1 MNKVFSVGFYFSYEC
16 DLTLSRSKL
25 ALNQPLDSQF
35 LWNEHLFKDII
46 SQKIDKSWLLP
57 LIQGF
62 FGTFSC
68 KINENKL
75 DFYLITR
82 RSNKRAGTRYNARG
96 VDDDGNVA
104 NFCETEQLIFYRKY
118 CCSHLQIRGSVP
130 AFWAQRGLT
139 AQTKITRSFELTNN
153 AFLKHF
159 TDIVAKRYMRVL
171 CVNLMAKAKP
181 QEQMITEV
189 HFICFNLLKN
199 INYILLKGL

>member
-1 MNKVFSVGFYFSYEC
+1 MFSIGFYFSYET

-25 ALNQPLDSQF
+25 AINLHSDSNF

-46 SQKIDKSWLLP
+46 SQKIDKSWLIP

-62 FGTFSC
+62 FGTYSC
-68 KINENKL
+68 KINNNKL

-104 NFCETEQLIFYRKY
+104 NFCETEQLIFYNKY

-159 TDIVAKRYMRVL
+159 NDIVVKRYMRVL
-171 CVNLMAKAKP
+171 CVNLMAKGKP

-189 HFICFNLLKN
+189 SIYHLNIYLK
-199 INYILLKGL
+199 INMFHLGI

>member
-1 MNKVFSVGFYFSYEC
+1 MFSVGFYFSYEC
-16 DLTLSRSKL
+16 DLTLSRPRL
-25 ALNQPLDSQF
+25 AMSQGCDSQF
-35 LWNEHLFKDII
+35 LWNEYLFKDII
-46 SQKIDKSWLLP
+46 SQNVDKSWLIP

-62 FGTFSC
+62 FGTYSC

-104 NFCETEQLIFYRKY
+104 NFCETEQLIFYNKY

-130 AFWAQRGLT
+130 AFWGQRGLT
-139 AQTKITRSFELTNN
+139 AQTKITRSMELTTN
-153 AFLKHF
+153 AFVKHF
-159 TDIVAKRYMRVL
+159 NDIVVKRYMRVL
-171 CVNLMAKAKP
+171 CVNLMAKGKA

-189 HFICFNLLKN
+189 KTH
-199 INYILLKGL
+199 